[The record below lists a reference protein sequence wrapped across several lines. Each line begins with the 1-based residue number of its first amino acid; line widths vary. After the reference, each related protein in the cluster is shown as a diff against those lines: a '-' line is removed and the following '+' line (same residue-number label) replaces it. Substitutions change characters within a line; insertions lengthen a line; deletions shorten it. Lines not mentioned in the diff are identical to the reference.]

1 MIAHMK
7 TVCNGYK
14 GQFVMTS
21 TAGGVTIGP
30 TFGSRSRSRKLS
42 NTGFYVP
49 EIDGLRAIAVGTV
62 MIYHLNFS
70 ASLLPGGFVGVDI
83 FFVIS
88 GYVVSASLGRDAGL
102 SLLDLLQRFYSRRI
116 LRIVPALLT
125 CLLATI
131 AASILFI
138 PPNAWL
144 IDTNYKTALYAF
156 FGMSNF
162 VLLGAES
169 YFSPGPEFN
178 PFTHTWSL
186 AVEEQFYLFFP
197 LIFFV
202 WSRFKDR
209 TGVVG
214 LMATGLLTGLSIV
227 SFIFMWWMSGVNQDA
242 AFYLLPSRFWE
253 LGIGAILFQVQCSG
267 KSPVASATHARR
279 ALTSGT
285 VLVLVAALFAD
296 RLAFPF
302 PWAVPAAVGALLII
316 AAVSTER
323 ASPSPVARVLRSQ
336 PMVFVGK
343 ISYSLY
349 LWHWPVY
356 TLMRWTVGLEG
367 PSTMIM
373 AVGLS
378 LVFAYLSYTVLERPI
393 RRAGWIVRPK
403 SLIVVGG
410 LAAMVLSW
418 ETARV
423 AIGKQYR
430 LSLSVVQRDITK
442 WFPNWANTA
451 GCPLESATEAV
462 DGTSIFIM
470 RPGQGCS
477 GLPRRHLF
485 VVGDSHGWAYMPM
498 LSLLAGQDSIDV
510 RLYTHFGCSPAN
522 LLRPSAPNCAS
533 YHRASVND
541 IGRRAAAGD
550 VVFLPALRMNRLS
563 EQSVPFTVT
572 HVADLTTSAQSDTDR
587 RLAYEEAAELIGEFS
602 KKGLRVIIEAPK
614 PVFKAHAFRCSDW
627 FNAGNPLCRGGL
639 TIGREELLEYRKP
652 VMNSLAALS
661 SIYPQLVV
669 WDPFPIL
676 CPQDPCRAVTETG
689 PLFFDGDHL
698 SGAANHLLYPHFLQ
712 ALRQVWAA
720 QG

>member
-1 MIAHMK
+1 
-7 TVCNGYK
+7 
-14 GQFVMTS
+14 
-21 TAGGVTIGP
+21 
-30 TFGSRSRSRKLS
+30 
-42 NTGFYVP
+42 
-49 EIDGLRAIAVGTV
+49 
-62 MIYHLNFS
+62 
-70 ASLLPGGFVGVDI
+70 
-83 FFVIS
+83 
-88 GYVVSASLGRDAGL
+88 VVSASLGREAGR

-116 LRIVPALLT
+116 LRIVPALLA

-138 PPNAWL
+138 PNAWL
-144 IDTNYKTALYAF
+144 SDTNYKTALYAF

-162 VLLGAES
+162 VLLGGDS
-169 YFSPGPEFN
+169 YFSPRPEFN

-202 WSRFKDR
+202 WNRFKDG

-214 LMATGLLTGLSIV
+214 LAATGLLTGLSIV

-267 KSPVASATHARR
+267 KSPIASATHARR
-279 ALTSGT
+279 ALTSGA
-285 VLVLVAALFAD
+285 VLILVAALFAD

-316 AAVSTER
+316 AAVSTVR
-323 ASPSPVARVLRSQ
+323 ASPSPVARVLRSR
-336 PMVFVGK
+336 PMAFVGK

-367 PSTMIM
+367 LSTMIT

-393 RRAGWIVRPK
+393 RRAGWIIVQPK
-403 SLIVVGG
+403 SLIVIGG

-430 LSLSVVQRDITK
+430 FSMSVVMRDSAK
-442 WFPNWANTA
+442 WYPYGTDTA
-451 GCPLESATEAV
+451 GCPLELADETTG
-462 DGTSIFIM
+462 GTSIEIM
-470 RPGQGCS
+470 RPGRGPGCS
-477 GLPRRHLF
+477 GMPQRHLF
-485 VVGDSHGWAYMPM
+485 VVGDSHAGAYGAM
-498 LSLLAGQDSIDV
+498 LRLLAAQDGVDV
-510 RLYTHFGCSPAN
+510 RLYTRSGCSFAN
-522 LLRPSAPNCAS
+522 LLRPTAPDCVSFVRTSA
-533 YHRASVND
+533 ND
-541 IGRRAAAGD
+541 VVRRGAPGD
-550 VVFLPALRMNRLS
+550 VVFLAALRMNRLGDQWGS
-563 EQSVPFTVT
+563 FTAT
-572 HVADLTTSAQSDTDR
+572 RVADLTTSAQFDADR
-587 RLAYEEAAELIGEFS
+587 RLAYEEAAELIDEFS
-602 KKGLRVIIEAPK
+602 KKGLRVIFEAPK
-614 PVFKAHAFRCSDW
+614 PVFKAPTFRCSDW
-627 FNAGNPLCRGGL
+627 FNAGNPICRGGL

-661 SIYPQLVV
+661 SVYPQLVI

-676 CPQDPCRAVTETG
+676 CPQNPCRAVTEAG

-698 SGAANHLLYPHFLQ
+698 SSVANHLLYPHFLQ
-712 ALRQVWAA
+712 VLRRVWAVER
-720 QG
+720 